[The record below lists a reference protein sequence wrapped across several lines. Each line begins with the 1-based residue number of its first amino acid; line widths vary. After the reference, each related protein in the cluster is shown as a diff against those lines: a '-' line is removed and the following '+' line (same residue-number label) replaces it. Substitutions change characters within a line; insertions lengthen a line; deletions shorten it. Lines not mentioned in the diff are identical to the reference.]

1 MRIVFA
7 FLALALAG
15 CASQATQ
22 HCSDLAGASWSRMA
36 SPPPNAG
43 ELLAMEGLPNESDA
57 IWFKK
62 GDDHL
67 VACIYAGGLNSPAC
81 GAAMVYEYGKLEDH
95 WSFRHMAMESCN
107 EQ

>member
-1 MRIVFA
+1 MRIAFC
-7 FLALALAG
+7 FLALTLAG
-15 CASQATQ
+15 CASDATH
-22 HCSDLAGASWSRMA
+22 HCTDLAGPKWSRL
-36 SPPPNAG
+36 SIPPPNAG

-57 IWFKK
+57 IWF
-62 GDDHL
+62 GNGNDRL

-81 GAAMVYEYGKLEDH
+81 GAAMVYEYARLDDH

>member
-1 MRIVFA
+1 MRTL
-7 FLALALAG
+7 LAALLVTLTG
-15 CASQATQ
+15 CASDAMR
-22 HCSDLAGASWSRMA
+22 HCSDLAGAKWSRLT

-57 IWFKK
+57 LWFKK
-62 GDDHL
+62 GDDRL
-67 VACIYAGGLNSPAC
+67 LACIYAGGLNSPAC
-81 GAAMVYEYGKLEDH
+81 GAAMVYEYAKLEDH